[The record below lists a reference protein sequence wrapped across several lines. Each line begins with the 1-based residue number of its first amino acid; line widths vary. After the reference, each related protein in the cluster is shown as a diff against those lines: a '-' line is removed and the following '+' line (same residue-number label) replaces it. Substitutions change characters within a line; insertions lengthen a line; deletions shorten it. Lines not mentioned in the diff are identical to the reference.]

1 MMDIPI
7 ITIRQEHP
15 ADYEEVCALVRTA
28 FAAQEHADGDEADYL
43 NELRTKDTFIPALS
57 LVAALPCG
65 RIVGQVVLYETKIAM
80 RRGACAQ
87 LLLSPICVHPE
98 HQRRGIARALVE
110 AALAKARDM
119 GYGAVFLCGD
129 PALYSRLGFVPSY
142 QYRIYHAKKKYARWS
157 MVRELTPGA
166 LRGIRGTVDTI

>member
-1 MMDIPI
+1 MKTPD
-7 ITIRQEHP
+7 ITIRREQP
-15 ADYEEVCALVRTA
+15 DDYGEVYALVRTA
-28 FAAQEHADGDEADYL
+28 FAAEEHADGDEADYL

-65 RIVGQVVLYETKIAM
+65 RVVGQVVLYETEIAT
-80 RRGACAQ
+80 RRGPCTQ

-110 AALAKARDM
+110 AALAKARAM

-129 PALYSRLGFVPSY
+129 PAIYSRLGFVPSY
-142 QYRIYHAKKKYARWS
+142 QFRIYHAKKRYARWS